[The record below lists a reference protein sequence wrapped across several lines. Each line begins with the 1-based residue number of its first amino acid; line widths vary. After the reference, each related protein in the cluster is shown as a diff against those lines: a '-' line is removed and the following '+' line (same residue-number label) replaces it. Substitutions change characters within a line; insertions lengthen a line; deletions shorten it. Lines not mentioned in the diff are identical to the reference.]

1 MLLSDHMCDCLVALA
16 QHSRS
21 GRTLFAKNS
30 DRPATEKQIIRF
42 NPARHD
48 TNDVQATHVSVA
60 PLPGKTLAC
69 VLSLPEW
76 CWGAEHGVNEAGV
89 AAGNETIYT
98 IDDPRAAPDAL
109 IGMDLV
115 RLALERATT
124 AVEACDVIAALIGE
138 YGQGGSGHDTRGDA
152 PRRPYWSSFLIADPS
167 DSWVLETSGAV
178 VSRLQGA
185 STWAISNRTT
195 IPDFDAAYRH
205 PKQPVHLLVDPRLNA
220 SRALLAQS
228 PIDVDSLKQHL
239 SSHVGGDNGW
249 TVCMHARHDDAVV
262 ETTTASMIAELDAH
276 DSLVWWAQ
284 GSPCVTPYQ
293 QAKFSD
299 LSQLLEHVSH

>member
-1 MLLSDHMCDCLVALA
+1 MCDCLVSLA
-16 QHSRS
+16 QYSRN
-21 GRTLFAKNS
+21 GQTLFAKNS
-30 DRPATEKQIIRF
+30 DRPASEKQIIRF
-42 NPARHD
+42 NPSRHD
-48 TNDVQATHVSVA
+48 TNDVRATHISVA
-60 PLPGKTLAC
+60 PFSGKTLAC

-89 AAGNETIYT
+89 AIGNETIYT
-98 IDDPRAAPDAL
+98 VDDPRQAPDAL

-138 YGQGGSGHDTRGDA
+138 YGQGGSGHDTRGGA
-152 PRRPYWSSFLIADPS
+152 PRRPYWSSFLVADPT
-167 DSWVLETSGAV
+167 DAWVVETSGSV
-178 VSRLQGA
+178 VSRLKVD

-220 SRALLAQS
+220 SRAVLANT
-228 PIDVDSLKQHL
+228 PVDVEALKQHL

-249 TVCMHARHDDAVV
+249 TVCMHARHDDVVV
-262 ETTTASMIAELDAH
+262 ETTTASMIAELDAN
-276 DSLVWWAQ
+276 DSLVHWVQ
-284 GSPCVTPYQ
+284 GSPCEMTYQ
-293 QAKFSD
+293 QATFSN
-299 LSQLLEHVSH
+299 LPRLLENVSR